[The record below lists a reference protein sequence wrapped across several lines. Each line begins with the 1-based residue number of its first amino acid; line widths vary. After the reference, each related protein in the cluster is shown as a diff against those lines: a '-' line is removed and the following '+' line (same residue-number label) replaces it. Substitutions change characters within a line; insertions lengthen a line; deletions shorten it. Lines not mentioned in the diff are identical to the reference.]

1 MEIIFIS
8 SSRRRGSRAHLGSAA
23 SLSLI
28 GAVIALC
35 GVTYYLGY
43 RSVPIAADLGPEL
56 YAAAWQ
62 SEVVQQ
68 REKVESAI
76 GDAEQNLDAL
86 ALRMGEIQSRVVR
99 LDALGRRLV
108 EMANLDA
115 AEFSFDDVPAR
126 GGPDRITEREPFEVP
141 DFLAS
146 LEELVSIL
154 ADREPKLAVVEG
166 TLMNRKLHAEV
177 FPTGRPVNKGW
188 MSSVFGW
195 RNDPM
200 TGKRAFHEGIDFAG
214 RANSEVMA
222 VAAGVVVWSGS
233 RWGFGNAVEV
243 NHGNGYSTLYAHNKK
258 NLVKV
263 GETVKKGQ
271 VLARLGSTGRSN
283 GPHVHFEVRLN
294 GKAVNPIKFV
304 RATR

>member
-1 MEIIFIS
+1 M
-8 SSRRRGSRAHLGSAA
+8 
-23 SLSLI
+23 SLI
-28 GAVIALC
+28 LAVIALC
-35 GVTYYLGY
+35 AGTYYLGY
-43 RSVPIAADLGPEL
+43 RSVPVAADPGPEL

-62 SEVVQQ
+62 AEVLTQ
-68 REKVESAI
+68 RDEVEGAI
-76 GDAEQNLDAL
+76 GDAERNLDAL

-108 EMANLDA
+108 EMADLDA
-115 AEFSFDDVPAR
+115 EEFSFDAVPAR
-126 GGPDRITEREPFEVP
+126 GGPDLVTEREPFEIP
-141 DFLAS
+141 DFLDS
-146 LEELVSIL
+146 LEKLVQKL
-154 ADREPKLAVVEG
+154 EDREPKLAVVEG

-177 FPTGRPVNKGW
+177 FPRGRPVSKGW
-188 MSSVFGW
+188 ISSVFGW
-195 RNDPM
+195 RNDPI

-214 RANSEVMA
+214 RADSEVVA

-233 RWGFGNAVEV
+233 RWGFGNTVEV

-271 VLARLGSTGRSN
+271 VLALLGSTGRSN
-283 GPHVHFEVRLN
+283 GPHVHFEVRRN

-304 RATR
+304 RAKR

>member
-1 MEIIFIS
+1 MEIIVIS
-8 SSRRRGSRAHLGSAA
+8 RSRRRRHLGGVG

-43 RSVPIAADLGPEL
+43 RSVPIAVDPGPEL

-62 SEVVQQ
+62 AEVVHQ
-68 REKVESAI
+68 RDEVNTAI
-76 GDAEQNLDAL
+76 GDAERNLDAL

-115 AEFSFDDVPAR
+115 AEFSFSDVPAR
-126 GGPDRITEREPFEVP
+126 GGPDMVTEREPFEVP

-146 LEELVSIL
+146 LEELVRL
-154 ADREPKLAVVEG
+154 LEDREPKLAVVEG

-177 FPTGRPVNKGW
+177 FPAGRPVNKGW

-200 TGKRAFHEGIDFAG
+200 SGKRAFHEGIDFAG
-214 RANSEVMA
+214 RDSSDVIA

-233 RWGFGNAVEV
+233 RWGFGNAVEL
-243 NHGNGYSTLYAHNKK
+243 NHGNGYTTLYAHNKK

-271 VLARLGSTGRSN
+271 VLALLGSTGRSS

>member
-8 SSRRRGSRAHLGSAA
+8 SSRRRGRRAHLGSAA
-23 SLSLI
+23 SLSLM
-28 GAVIALC
+28 GAVIALFAAS
-35 GVTYYLGY
+35 YYLGY
-43 RSVPIAADLGPEL
+43 RSVPVAADPGPEL

-62 SEVVQQ
+62 AEVLHQ
-68 REKVESAI
+68 RDKVDTAI
-76 GDAEQNLDAL
+76 GDAERNLDAL

-126 GGPDRITEREPFEVP
+126 GGPDLVTEREPFEVP

-146 LEELVSIL
+146 LEELVSL
-154 ADREPKLAVVEG
+154 LEDREPKLAVVEG

-214 RANSEVMA
+214 RANSEVVA

-271 VLARLGSTGRSN
+271 VLALLGSTGRSN
-283 GPHVHFEVRLN
+283 GPHVHFEVRRN
-294 GKAVNPIKFV
+294 GKVVNPIKFV

>member
-8 SSRRRGSRAHLGSAA
+8 SNRRRRRRTHLGSGAT
-23 SLSLI
+23 LSLI
-28 GAVIALC
+28 VAVITLC
-35 GVTYYLGY
+35 AGTYFLGY
-43 RSVPIAADLGPEL
+43 RSAPVAADIGPEL
-56 YAAAWQ
+56 YAAAWKA
-62 SEVVQQ
+62 EVLRQRDEVQN
-68 REKVESAI
+68 AI

-108 EMANLDA
+108 EMADLDA
-115 AEFSFDDVPAR
+115 EEFNFDDPPAR
-126 GGPDRITEREPFEVP
+126 GGPDLVTEREPFEVP

-146 LEELVSIL
+146 LEELVRQL
-154 ADREPKLAVVEG
+154 EDREPKLAVVEG

-188 MSSVFGW
+188 ISSVFGW
-195 RNDPM
+195 RNDPI

-214 RANSEVMA
+214 RANSEVVA
-222 VAAGVVVWSGS
+222 VAAGVVVWSGK
-233 RWGFGNAVEV
+233 RWGFGNTVEV
-243 NHGNGYSTLYAHNKK
+243 NHGNGYSTLYAHNEK

-263 GETVKKGQ
+263 GDTVQKGQ
-271 VLARLGSTGRSN
+271 VLALLGSTGRSN
-283 GPHVHFEVRLN
+283 GPHVHFEVRRN

-304 RATR
+304 RSKR